1 MNKAFFLLILILFIQ
16 PAFAQ
21 FAIVTDAD
29 GYTNIRKEPGKSKIT
44 TKLKAGTVVY
54 GLFETENKWR
64 MVDYSL
70 DEQTKS
76 GYIYTDKL
84 AYIDDFPSIPMTK
97 NNANMVVLSDGK
109 ITVTITKGKFE
120 PKKHKLE
127 FYDQD
132 KWLTKIDGRKFWGT
146 DGGIPEWEYKSV
158 EILNNGKKIIIP
170 AEDLKAIYQPS
181 LNNTVVNYDQK
192 NETLYI
198 HSANSDGAG
207 AYDVLW
213 VIKKGTYMKRH
224 LMYGF

>member
-1 MNKAFFLLILILFIQ
+1 MKKAFLRLVLIIFIQ

-21 FAIVTDAD
+21 FAIVNDAD
-29 GYTNIRKEPGKSKIT
+29 GYTNIRKEPGKSEIIT
-44 TKLKAGTVVY
+44 QLKTGTIVY
-54 GLFETENKWR
+54 GLPETEKKWQ

-70 DEQTKS
+70 DDNAKS
-76 GYIYTDKL
+76 GYIYTEKII
-84 AYIDDFPSIPMTK
+84 YIDDFPSIPLTK
-97 NNANMVVLSDGK
+97 NNANIVVLSDGK

-120 PKKHKLE
+120 PKKHTLE
-127 FYDQD
+127 FYDKD
-132 KWLTKIDGRKFWGT
+132 KWLTKIDGRTFLGT

-158 EILNNGKKIIIP
+158 EVLNNGKKIIIP
-170 AEDLKAIYQPS
+170 AEDLKAIYQPN
-181 LNNTVVNYDQK
+181 LKNTVVNYDQK

-213 VIKKGTYMKRH
+213 IIKKGTYMKRH

>member
-1 MNKAFFLLILILFIQ
+1 MLFIQ
-16 PAFAQ
+16 SAFAQ
-21 FAIVTDAD
+21 FAIVNDSD
-29 GYTNIRKEPGKSKIT
+29 GYTNIRKEPGKSEII
-44 TKLKAGTVVY
+44 TKLKTGTIVF
-54 GLFETENKWR
+54 GLPEPNNKWQ
-64 MVDYSL
+64 MIDYSL
-70 DEQTKS
+70 NDQAKS
-76 GYIYTDKL
+76 GYIHTDKL
-84 AYIDDFPSIPMTK
+84 LYIDNFPSIPLKK
-97 NNANMVVLSDGK
+97 NNADMVVLSDGK

-127 FYDQD
+127 FYGKD
-132 KWLTKIDGRKFWGT
+132 KWLTKIDGRTFLGT

-170 AEDLKAIYQPS
+170 AEDLKAIYQPN

-192 NETLYI
+192 NETIYI

-207 AYDVLW
+207 GYDVLW